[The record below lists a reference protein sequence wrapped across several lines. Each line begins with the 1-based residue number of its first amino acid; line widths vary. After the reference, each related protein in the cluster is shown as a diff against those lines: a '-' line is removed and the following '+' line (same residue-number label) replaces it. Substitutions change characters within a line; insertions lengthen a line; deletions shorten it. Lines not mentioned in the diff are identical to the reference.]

1 MSDMKSFQKSLKD
14 LYGSAN
20 KNLTQEY
27 IYGYLTRTAGYL
39 FRNIV
44 RNITREEDLI
54 KPISWLFA
62 FASKFDIDIQESFI
76 SRYPEACPY
85 CVENSCVCF
94 KTGKKPL
101 EYKSAGRVEKELYEK
116 YLRILN
122 LGKSITFD
130 YAASIIA
137 TVYPNNA
144 IIWHYA
150 GPWYHFSKLQEE
162 IAELH
167 EAMSGVFKGEK
178 DKRAIAG
185 ETADVLS
192 WLLGIWHIKFPPKSL
207 DEEFESYYRDGCPVC
222 KKEKVCI
229 CQPYSSRPY
238 GLVDFKILSKI
249 KQGLEDLHTQI
260 PKDYKKDVK
269 ELIESVSVAI
279 EKQNQPLAETS
290 VKEISAKLQ
299 TLPPAITGINSILNI
314 INNLRNLME
323 PLMRILGYSQ

>member
-1 MSDMKSFQKSLKD
+1 MKSFQKSLQD
-14 LYGSAN
+14 LYGNVN
-20 KNLTQEY
+20 KDLTPEY

-54 KPISWLFA
+54 KSISWLFA

-76 SRYPEACPY
+76 SRYPEACSH
-85 CVENSCVCF
+85 CIESTCVCF

-101 EYKSAGRVEKELYEK
+101 AYKSAGRIEKELYEK

-130 YAASIIA
+130 YATSIIA

-167 EAMSGVFKGEK
+167 EAMSGVSKGEK

-185 ETADVLS
+185 ETSDVLA
-192 WLLGIWHIKFPPKSL
+192 WLLGIWHIKFSPKSF
-207 DEEFESYYRDGCPVC
+207 DEEFESYYRAGCPVC
-222 KKEKVCI
+222 HERICI
-229 CQPYSSRPY
+229 CLPYSSRPY
-238 GLVDFKILSKI
+238 GLVDFKILAEI
-249 KQGLEDLHTQI
+249 KQGLEVLYAEI
-260 PKDYKKDVK
+260 PKNYQKDIR

-279 EKQNQPLAETS
+279 DKQNEPLAETS
-290 VKEISAKLQ
+290 IKEISNKLPLLS
-299 TLPPAITGINSILNI
+299 TLTGTNATLSI
-314 INNLRNLME
+314 INNLHTLVGF
-323 PLMRILGYSQ
+323 LMRIIS

>member
-1 MSDMKSFQKSLKD
+1 MPDMKSFQKSLKD
-14 LYGSAN
+14 LYGSVN
-20 KNLTQEY
+20 KNLTPEY

-54 KPISWLFA
+54 KPISWLVA
-62 FASKFDIDIQESFI
+62 FASKYDIDIQESFI

-85 CVENSCVCF
+85 CIEKPCVCF
-94 KTGKKPL
+94 KTDKQPL
-101 EYKSAGRVEKELYEK
+101 VHKYAHQKEKELSEK

-122 LGKSITFD
+122 SKTLITFD
-130 YAASIIA
+130 YATSIIA
-137 TVYPNNA
+137 TVYPNNE
-144 IIWHYA
+144 IIWRYA
-150 GPWYHFSKLQEE
+150 GPWYHFAKLQEE

-185 ETADVLS
+185 EITDVLA
-192 WLLGIWHIKFPPKSL
+192 WLLGIWHIKFQTISF
-207 DEEFESYYRDGCPVC
+207 DEEFKSYYRTGCPVC
-222 KKEKVCI
+222 KEEKVCT
-229 CQPYSSRPY
+229 CQPYSSRSS

-269 ELIESVSVAI
+269 ELIESVSLAI
-279 EKQNQPLAETS
+279 EKQNQPLAEAS
-290 VKEISAKLQ
+290 VKEISTKLQ
-299 TLPPAITGINSILNI
+299 TIPPAITGINSTLNI

-323 PLMRILGYSQ
+323 PLMRILGYS